1 MCKATTIALELHA
14 NRHCS
19 VVSGKKPVNK
29 RLLRCLKHAGVVV
42 WLLLCVCCT
51 DTAIKDNVL
60 FSGLPP
66 AGLAAIIDS
75 MQPQMATAG
84 KEIIK
89 QVCVTLTSSLIVIL
103 TCSIVVVPA

>member
-1 MCKATTIALELHA
+1 MLHVGQQRPYS
-14 NRHCS
+14 NQ
-19 VVSGKKPVNK
+19 
-29 RLLRCLKHAGVVV
+29 
-42 WLLLCVCCT
+42 LLLPASSSFCVCCCAPS
-51 DTAIKDNVL
+51 DTAIKDNML

-89 QVCVTLTSSLIVIL
+89 QVRLSPLSRRGCRASNVACVTASQLRHTPPSTSYTS
-103 TCSIVVVPA
+103 

>member
-1 MCKATTIALELHA
+1 M
-14 NRHCS
+14 
-19 VVSGKKPVNK
+19 
-29 RLLRCLKHAGVVV
+29 
-42 WLLLCVCCT
+42 
-51 DTAIKDNVL
+51 L

-89 QVCVTLTSSLIVIL
+89 QVGIHHMLLVQLLACMYATRCRGCTVRLLAKQTFYI
-103 TCSIVVVPA
+103 P

>member
-1 MCKATTIALELHA
+1 M
-14 NRHCS
+14 
-19 VVSGKKPVNK
+19 
-29 RLLRCLKHAGVVV
+29 
-42 WLLLCVCCT
+42 
-51 DTAIKDNVL
+51 L

-89 QVCVTLTSSLIVIL
+89 QVGPGYALQTLRLSARLHPGMRGSR
-103 TCSIVVVPA
+103 

>member
-1 MCKATTIALELHA
+1 M
-14 NRHCS
+14 
-19 VVSGKKPVNK
+19 
-29 RLLRCLKHAGVVV
+29 
-42 WLLLCVCCT
+42 
-51 DTAIKDNVL
+51 L

-89 QVCVTLTSSLIVIL
+89 QVGWTAVAACSLNL
-103 TCSIVVVPA
+103 HACMHSLKQALC